1 MRSATVTSMRDRVIE
16 ISDQVIF
23 KPVGDEM
30 VLLDFRSG
38 MYYGLD
44 PIGVRIWQLLAAH
57 ESLDAILD
65 TVTAEYD
72 VTRED
77 LERDLTALLDELERR
92 GLIR

>member
-1 MRSATVTSMRDRVIE
+1 MLRDRVIE

-44 PIGVRIWQLLAAH
+44 PIGVRIWQLLAEH
-57 ESLDAILD
+57 EPLGKVAD
-65 TVTAEYD
+65 TMSEEYD
-72 VTRED
+72 VTREE
-77 LERDLTALLDELERR
+77 LERDIDALIEELERR